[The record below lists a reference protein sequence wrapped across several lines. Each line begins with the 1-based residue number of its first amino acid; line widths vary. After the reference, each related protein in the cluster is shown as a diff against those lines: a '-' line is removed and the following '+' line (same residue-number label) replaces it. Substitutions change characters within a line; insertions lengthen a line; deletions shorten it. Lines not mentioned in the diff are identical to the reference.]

1 MYVKK
6 SISLLLSGAL
16 FASLC
21 TGCSQTTMEHHF
33 FTDTETETEY
43 ITPIEWFDVTGE
55 LQELENLLKKH
66 EIQLVTYLSSN
77 AAPFSWG
84 TNTTTTTTELTKES
98 LLNISQPSSQGIYYN
113 YFTEIGEQE
122 PGTYEYLSG
131 VLTQIESLYNIFNTL
146 IEDEWDDFESKLLNA
161 KFGLMIHGYQPSNST
176 MYYFN
181 TCLCNGGLPIGMG
194 GTYLCK

>member
-43 ITPIEWFDVTGE
+43 ITPIEWFDVTVK

-98 LLNISQPSSQGIYYN
+98 LLNISQPTVQAIYYN

-131 VLTQIESLYNIFNTL
+131 VLTQIESLHNIFNTL
-146 IEDEWDDFESKLLNA
+146 TTGEWNKFKSELLNA
-161 KFGLMIHGYQPSNST
+161 KFGLMIHGYQPLSST

-181 TCLCNGGLPIGMG
+181 TCLCNGGLPSGVA
-194 GTYLCK
+194 

>member
-1 MYVKK
+1 MHQKQC
-6 SISLLLSGAL
+6 ISLLLSGAL

-21 TGCSQTTMEHHF
+21 TGCSQTTLEHHF

-55 LQELENLLKKH
+55 LQELENLLKDH
-66 EIQLVTYLSSN
+66 EIQLATHLSSN
-77 AAPFSWG
+77 AAPLSWG
-84 TNTTTTTTELTKES
+84 TNTTTATTELTKES
-98 LLNISQPSSQGIYYN
+98 LLNISQPSQQGIYYN

-131 VLTQIESLYNIFNTL
+131 VLTQIELLHNMFNTL
-146 IEDEWDDFESKLLNA
+146 TPDEWNKLKSELLNA
-161 KFGLMIHGYQPSNST
+161 KFGLMIHGYQPLNST

-181 TCLCNGGLPIGMG
+181 TCLCNGGLPSGVA
-194 GTYLCK
+194 

>member
-43 ITPIEWFDVTGE
+43 ITPIEWFDVTVK

-66 EIQLVTYLSSN
+66 EIQLVTHLSSN
-77 AAPFSWG
+77 AAPFSSG

-98 LLNISQPSSQGIYYN
+98 LLNISQPTVQAIYYN

-146 IEDEWDDFESKLLNA
+146 IADEWDDFKGKLLND
-161 KFGLMIHGYQPSNST
+161 KFGLMIHGYQPFDST

-181 TCLCNGGLPIGMG
+181 TCLCNGGLPSGV
-194 GTYLCK
+194 

>member
-43 ITPIEWFDVTGE
+43 ITPIEWFDVTVK

-66 EIQLVTYLSSN
+66 GIQLVTHLSSQQ
-77 AAPFSWG
+77 AALGPNWDDISI
-84 TNTTTTTTELTKES
+84 TEINKKV
-98 LLNISQPSSQGIYYN
+98 LLNISQSTSQAIYYN

-146 IEDEWDDFESKLLNA
+146 TTDEWNKFKSELLNA
-161 KFGLMIHGYQPSNST
+161 KFGLMIST

-181 TCLCNGGLPIGMG
+181 TCLCNGGLPIGVA
-194 GTYLCK
+194 

>member
-43 ITPIEWFDVTGE
+43 ITPIEWFDVTVK

-66 EIQLVTYLSSN
+66 EIQLVTHLSSH
-77 AAPFSWG
+77 AAQAAWG
-84 TNTTTTTTELTKES
+84 PNWNDISITEINKEV
-98 LLNISQPSSQGIYYN
+98 LLNISQPTVQAIYYN

-146 IEDEWDDFESKLLNA
+146 TADEWDDFKDKLLND
-161 KFGLMIHGYQPSNST
+161 KFGLMIHGYQPLNFT

-181 TCLCNGGLPIGMG
+181 TCLCNGGLPSGVA
-194 GTYLCK
+194 

>member
-131 VLTQIESLYNIFNTL
+131 VLTQIESLHNIFNTL
-146 IEDEWDDFESKLLNA
+146 TTDEWNKFKSELLNA
-161 KFGLMIHGYQPSNST
+161 KFGLMIHGYQPLNST

-181 TCLCNGGLPIGMG
+181 TCLCNGGLPSGVA
-194 GTYLCK
+194 

>member
-43 ITPIEWFDVTGE
+43 ITPIEWFDVTVK

-66 EIQLVTYLSSN
+66 GIQLVTHLSSN
-77 AAPFSWG
+77 AAPFSLG

-98 LLNISQPSSQGIYYN
+98 LLNISQPTVQAIYYN

-146 IEDEWDDFESKLLNA
+146 TADEWNKFKSELLND
-161 KFGLMIHGYQPSNST
+161 KFGLMIHGYQPLKST

-181 TCLCNGGLPIGMG
+181 TCLCNGGLPSGV
-194 GTYLCK
+194 

>member
-77 AAPFSWG
+77 AAPFSAG
-84 TNTTTTTTELTKES
+84 NNTTTTTTELTKES
-98 LLNISQPSSQGIYYN
+98 LLNISQPTVQAIYYN

-131 VLTQIESLYNIFNTL
+131 VLTQIESLHNIFNTL
-146 IEDEWDDFESKLLNA
+146 TTDEWNKFKSELLNA
-161 KFGLMIHGYQPSNST
+161 KFGLMIHGYQPLNST

-181 TCLCNGGLPIGMG
+181 TCLCNGGLPSGVA
-194 GTYLCK
+194 